1 MHNFDPVKNTNSIQA
16 LVRLIDDPDESIYEH
31 VRDEII
37 NHGTSAIPFL
47 ESSWEEDDYGLLF
60 QSRIEDL
67 IKEIQFK
74 AVKDD
79 LKNWIDSSHK
89 DLLTGALIV
98 TRYQYPNFDEEKIRQ
113 KIQEIRKDI
122 WLEISDH
129 QTAYEKVRIFNK
141 IFYGKYHFTGNS
153 KDYHSPLNS
162 YLNTVIET
170 RKGNPLS
177 LCLLYS
183 IIAQSLD
190 MPVYGVN
197 LPNHFV
203 LTYLDENNI
212 NSFIAPENKHG
223 NLFYINAFSK
233 GGIFDESEITE
244 FLNGLNKPLLRE
256 YYEPCSNSAIIIRML
271 TNLVAAF
278 QQSGSAERVK
288 ELTALRDLFDRN
300 L

>member
-1 MHNFDPVKNTNSIQA
+1 M
-16 LVRLIDDPDESIYEH
+16 VRLIDDPDDTIFEH

-47 ESSWEEDDYGLLF
+47 ESSWETEDFGLLF

-67 IKEIQFK
+67 IKEIQLK
-74 AVKDD
+74 AIKDE
-79 LKNWIDSSHK
+79 LSSWCKSSQK
-89 DLLTGALIV
+89 DLLNGAIIIS
-98 TRYQYPNFDEEKIRQ
+98 RYQYPNFNEEKIRT

-122 WLEISDH
+122 WLEISSH

-141 IFYGKYHFTGNS
+141 VFYGKYNFSGNS

-162 YLNTVIET
+162 CINTVLDT
-170 RKGNPLS
+170 KKGNPLS
-177 LCLLYS
+177 LCLIYS

-212 NSFIAPENKHG
+212 MSFIDPENKHG

-233 GGIFDESEITE
+233 GGIFNTDEIDE
-244 FLNGLNKPLLRE
+244 FLNGLNKPKLRE
-256 YYEPCSNSAIIIRML
+256 YYEPCSNSAIIMRML
-271 TNLVAAF
+271 TNLISSF
-278 QQSGSAERVK
+278 QQSGSAEKVK
-288 ELTALRDLFDRN
+288 ELTELRDLFDDN

>member
-1 MHNFDPVKNTNSIQA
+1 MKNENSIKA
-16 LVRLIDDPDESIYEH
+16 LVRLIDDPDDSIFEH

-47 ESSWEEDDYGLLF
+47 ESSWEKEDYGLLF

-74 AVKDD
+74 AVKDE
-79 LKNWIDSSHK
+79 LTNWFKSSQK

-98 TRYQYPNFDEEKIRQ
+98 SRYQYPNFDEEKVRA

-122 WLEISDH
+122 WLEISSH
-129 QTAYEKVRIFNK
+129 QTAYEKVRVFNK
-141 IFYGKYHFTGNS
+141 IFYGKYHFSGNS

-162 YLNTVIET
+162 CINTVLDT
-170 RKGNPLS
+170 KKGNPLS
-177 LCLLYS
+177 LCILYS
-183 IIAQSLD
+183 VIAQSLD
-190 MPVYGVN
+190 MPIYGVN

-203 LTYLDENNI
+203 LTYLDEDNVMSYI
-212 NSFIAPENKHG
+212 NPEDKHG

-233 GGIFDESEITE
+233 GGIFNTDEIDE
-244 FLNGLNKPLLRE
+244 FLNSLNKPKLRE

-271 TNLVAAF
+271 TNLISSF
-278 QQSGSAERVK
+278 QQSGSSEKVK
-288 ELTALRDLFDRN
+288 ELIELRDLFDNN

>member
-1 MHNFDPVKNTNSIQA
+1 M
-16 LVRLIDDPDESIYEH
+16 RLIDDPDESIYEH
-31 VRDEII
+31 VRDKII
-37 NHGTSAIPFL
+37 KEGTSVIPFL

-79 LKNWIDSSHK
+79 LKDWIDSSHK
-89 DLLTGALIV
+89 DLLTGALIIV
-98 TRYQYPNFDEEKIRQ
+98 RYQYPNFDEEKIRQ

-122 WLEISDH
+122 WLEISEH

-141 IFYGKYHFTGNS
+141 IFYGKYQFTGNS
-153 KDYHSPLNS
+153 KDFHSPLNS

-170 RKGNPLS
+170 KKGNPLS

-212 NSFIAPENKHG
+212 NSVIAPENKHG

-233 GGIFDESEITE
+233 GGIFDENEITE

-256 YYEPCSNSAIIIRML
+256 YYEPCSNSAILARML
-271 TNLVAAF
+271 TNLISAF
-278 QQSGSAERVK
+278 QQSGSAERVG
-288 ELTALRDLFDRN
+288 ELVELRDLFDRN
-300 L
+300 F